1 MKKMNMTHNRQE
13 QLKGGI
19 MTDLL
24 KNLLML
30 FKGLNNKGDTLN
42 DMTYNSGSGV
52 LQNSIPTWWTE
63 RLRADAIKRAFW
75 GKRFEGKEGSRK
87 PIIVNEDFTK
97 KPGDTIKFNCVSQ
110 LFSAGVTGETVLQGN
125 EDQLSLSQFTL
136 QVDWLRNALAYTKAL
151 EKRVNFNIVQTI
163 RTELSDW
170 LGRKMDSDMFNSI
183 ISNAT
188 NTIYA
193 GGATSSAALGVNNHF
208 GTEEIDRIKLALQR
222 TAIPIRET
230 GEDGE
235 EEYYG
240 CVISEIDEYWLKGDP
255 VWGQAQRDAGPRS
268 YKENSIWTGAL
279 GMYNGIIIYTHKA
292 KKSANNITG
301 SPIRPE
307 IRVTGAMGSGD
318 STMTFDV
325 VGTKKNLALHFPAT
339 GTLRIDSEEMTYT
352 SITAG
357 TLAGTT
363 YQFAGLS
370 RGANGTTAAAHS
382 IGAIATLRN
391 VSSAVGFGAEIAVR
405 GWGMKPVPITQGY
418 DYKFPDGSSFENG
431 LGIAAVYGQST
442 IQNSAGSSVNY
453 VLLKSY
459 ADNPISV

>member
-1 MKKMNMTHNRQE
+1 
-13 QLKGGI
+13 
-19 MTDLL
+19 MTDLM
-24 KNLLML
+24 KNLFLL
-30 FKGLNNKGDTLN
+30 FKGLNDKGSTLN
-42 DMTYNSGSGV
+42 DMTYNAGAGV
-52 LQNSIPTWWTE
+52 LQNAIPTWWTE

-110 LFSAGVTGETVLQGN
+110 LFSAGVTGETTLQGN

-136 QVDWLRNALAYTKAL
+136 TVDWLRNAVAYTKNV
-151 EKRVNFNIVQTI
+151 EKRANFSIVQTA
-163 RTELSDW
+163 RGELSDW
-170 LGRKMDSDMFNSI
+170 LARRMDSDMFNSI
-183 ISNAT
+183 INNAT

-193 GGATSSAALGVNNHF
+193 GGATTSAQLGVNNHF

-222 TAIPIRET
+222 TAIPIRES

-255 VWGQAQRDAGPRS
+255 IWGQAQRDAGPRS

-279 GMYNGIIIYTHKA
+279 GMYNGIIIYTHKG
-292 KKSANNITG
+292 KKSGNNITG
-301 SPIRPE
+301 SPLRPE
-307 IRVTGAMGSGD
+307 IRVSGTMGSGD

-339 GTLRIDSEEMTYT
+339 GTLRIDNEEMTYT

-357 TLAGTT
+357 TMAGTT

-370 RGANGTTAAAHS
+370 RGTGSTTAATHA
-382 IGAIATLRN
+382 IGALATLRN
-391 VSSAVGFGAEIAVR
+391 VSSVVGFGAEIAVR
-405 GWGMKPVPITQGY
+405 GWGMKPTPISQTF
-418 DYKFPDGSSFENG
+418 DYGFENG
-431 LGIAAVYGQST
+431 LGLQAVYGQSV
-442 IQNSAGSSVNY
+442 IQNSASQAVNM
-453 VLLKSY
+453 VILKSY
-459 ADNPISV
+459 ADNPGSV